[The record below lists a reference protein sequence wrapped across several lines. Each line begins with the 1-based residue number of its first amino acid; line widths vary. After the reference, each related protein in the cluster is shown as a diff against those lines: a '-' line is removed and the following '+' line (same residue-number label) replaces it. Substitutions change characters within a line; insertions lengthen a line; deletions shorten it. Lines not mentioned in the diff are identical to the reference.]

1 MKKTGSAFHR
11 KMRSSAL
18 HVFPKNPVFPVFL
31 HIKKKKYY
39 LPIYFF
45 KKICMHGYFFVY
57 IERNG
62 NLLFQR
68 VYVFQSLNFNKGGLR
83 WMI

>member
-1 MKKTGSAFHR
+1 
-11 KMRSSAL
+11 
-18 HVFPKNPVFPVFL
+18 
-31 HIKKKKYY
+31 
-39 LPIYFF
+39 
-45 KKICMHGYFFVY
+45 MHGYFFVY

>member
-31 HIKKKKYY
+31 HMEHEKYY

-45 KKICMHGYFFVY
+45 KKNMYAWLFFCIY
-57 IERNG
+57 RE
-62 NLLFQR
+62 
-68 VYVFQSLNFNKGGLR
+68 K
-83 WMI
+83 W